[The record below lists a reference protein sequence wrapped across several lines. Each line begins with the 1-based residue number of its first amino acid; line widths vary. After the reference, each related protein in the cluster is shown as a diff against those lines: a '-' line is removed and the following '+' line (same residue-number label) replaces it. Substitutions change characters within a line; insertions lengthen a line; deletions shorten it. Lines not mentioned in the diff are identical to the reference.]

1 MTIAEIEKIII
12 DTDYKYC
19 SLFDQYDKCIET
31 YNQKENALEKFE
43 IIKKRLSTQPD
54 GFYTIKCRNS
64 VKGAIDLYEYKKGD
78 LKMMSEKPEVINY
91 KYLENDKILSLSI
104 EVERLK
110 AQLDRKD
117 DKIQDLEKEINLLLS
132 ENNELED
139 KITELENNSNPV
151 TLGEETGTPTLM
163 ENAKDFLSQIMEFG
177 APLLDKHFSL
187 KEQALNLEALKIQ
200 NSTPR
205 RSQPD
210 QARIDAGKKIEDW
223 INSKKEDP
231 ELYKSLYAIYINC
244 SNVLQFS
251 EKLKE
256 NNEDLYNEF
265 LTII

>member
-1 MTIAEIEKIII
+1 MTIAEIEKCIN

-19 SLFDQYDKCIET
+19 SLYDQYDKCIESW
-31 YNQKENALEKFE
+31 NQKENALEKFE
-43 IIKKRLSTQPD
+43 IIKKRLITQPD
-54 GFYTIKCRNS
+54 GIYTIKCRNS
-64 VKGAIDLYEYKKGD
+64 IKGSVDLYEYKKGD
-78 LKMMSEKPEVINY
+78 QMVSEKPQISV
-91 KYLENDKILSLSI
+91 KYLENDRILQLSI

-110 AQLDRKD
+110 AQIDRKE
-117 DKIQDLEKEINLLLS
+117 DKIQDLEKEVSLLIT

-139 KITELENNSNPV
+139 KITELENNSAPV

-163 ENAKDFLSQIMEFG
+163 ESAKDFLGQLMEFG

-200 NSTPR
+200 NTAPR

-210 QARIDAGKKIEDW
+210 QARIDAVKKIEDW

-231 ELYKSLYAIYINC
+231 ELYNSLYAIYINC